1 MICFVLEVIL
11 IGIFGLIV
19 GLVGSYG
26 FEKLLLLGYFVLV
39 LYVVCVLYIV
49 VVYSVLLLVYGLNL
63 LKFFWGVVL
72 GM

>member
-1 MICFVLEVIL
+1 MCFVLEIML
-11 IGIFGLIV
+11 LGMFGLIV
-19 GLVGSYG
+19 GFVGSYG
-26 FEKLLLLGYFVLV
+26 FEKLLLLGNFVLV

-49 VVYSVLLLVYGLNL
+49 VVYGSLLLVYGLNL